1 MQYIYKISGTKAEFI
16 NRDGTHGNDASVIHD
31 TSGIN
36 KHKNPTATK
45 DDWIWN
51 LQTVFSEQ
59 GAVLVEQ

>member
-1 MQYIYKISGTKAEFI
+1 MQYIYKI
-16 NRDGTHGNDASVIHD
+16 
-31 TSGIN
+31 SGIN

-59 GAVLVEQ
+59 EAALVEQ

>member
-36 KHKNPTATK
+36 KHKNPIDRAK
-45 DDWIWN
+45 RPEKN
-51 LQTVFSEQ
+51 KL
-59 GAVLVEQ
+59 